1 MKTSRTTLPLY
12 EKDREA
18 IQTIREYYGVKTD
31 ADAIRIA
38 LHELERLI
46 RSLSFV
52 TRAAT
57 RLGIGFSEVLLDGFL
72 RGVPMLSS
80 FFGLEFSG
88 SCKLAEVIGRRVEH
102 RG

>member
-18 IQTIREYYGVKTD
+18 IKTIREYYGVKTD

-46 RSLSFV
+46 RSNPSLS
-52 TRAAT
+52 TQRKDSLLSPAIN
-57 RLGIGFSEVLLDGFL
+57 GGVLRSKG
-72 RGVPMLSS
+72 
-80 FFGLEFSG
+80 
-88 SCKLAEVIGRRVEH
+88 
-102 RG
+102 

>member
-18 IQTIREYYGVKTD
+18 ITTIREHYGVKTD

-46 RSLSFV
+46 KG
-52 TRAAT
+52 AT
-57 RLGIGFSEVLLDGFL
+57 PIALQKER
-72 RGVPMLSS
+72 PSS
-80 FFGLEFSG
+80 P
-88 SCKLAEVIGRRVEH
+88 H
-102 RG
+102 D

>member
-18 IQTIREYYGVKTD
+18 IKTIREYYGVKTD

-46 RSLSFV
+46 KGATPVTPQKERSFY
-52 TRAAT
+52 
-57 RLGIGFSEVLLDGFL
+57 
-72 RGVPMLSS
+72 P
-80 FFGLEFSG
+80 SG
-88 SCKLAEVIGRRVEH
+88 
-102 RG
+102 